1 MLKDPKVVSCLN
13 IRQEQYIMCSID
25 KAAKDIAFI
34 RKKYHVQIL
43 LKELGLLITTSS
55 TYQQVNDTL
64 LNVLQQQNNTL
75 DSVFGLK
82 NIDEEFNC
90 LPCIYCLTKVQ
101 KIPSGSRYIIPD
113 KMF

>member
-1 MLKDPKVVSCLN
+1 
-13 IRQEQYIMCSID
+13 MCSID
-25 KAAKDIAFI
+25 KAAKYIAFI
-34 RKKYHVQIL
+34 RKKYYVQIL
-43 LKELGLLITTSS
+43 LKELGLLITTSG

-75 DSVFGLK
+75 GSVFGLK

-90 LPCIYCLTKVQ
+90 LPCIYCAKVQ
-101 KIPSGSRYIIPD
+101 KIPSGSRYTIVG